1 MADQRSSE
9 LAATDTAE
17 RDSGGNARTSDQ
29 PMPRVPSTAGGCVAP
44 SRRHVDGRGRTACRH
59 EPAGA
64 ADHPGA
70 HNPSPAT

>member
-1 MADQRSSE
+1 MAAQRSSE

-44 SRRHVDGRGRTACRH
+44 SRRHVDGSGMSTA
-59 EPAGA
+59 EEEQLAGTERRL
-64 ADHPGA
+64 GE
-70 HNPSPAT
+70 